1 MSKKI
6 AIDLGTSNSLVYV
19 SGKGIVLREPTV
31 VAVSLDD
38 DSVVAVG
45 NEARDMLGKT
55 PENIIVSRPLRSGVI
70 ADYVVT
76 EALLR
81 YFINKVMGRYR
92 FMRPDVMISIP
103 AGATSVEARA
113 VLEAA
118 YSAGARRAFLIPE
131 PLAAAIGAGLPISEP
146 SGNMIVNVG
155 GGTTEIAIV
164 SLYGMVVHGS
174 VRIGGYALDE
184 IIISH
189 IRRNYGLI
197 VGDTTAEQVKME
209 IGSAISFEKE
219 RLVEVK
225 GRDSVS
231 GFPKTI
237 NVSSNEIVGCLVP
250 SLNKIAIAIKSVL
263 EKTPPE
269 LSSDI
274 IDKGIVLSGGTAL
287 LQNIDKHISEYTG
300 VAVHIADEPLLCVV
314 KGLGKALENIDTFS
328 KSMISRNAI

>member
-1 MSKKI
+1 MFGKKI
-6 AIDLGTSNSLVYV
+6 AIDLGTANSLVYV
-19 SGKGIVLREPTV
+19 SGRGIVLREPTV
-31 VAVSLDD
+31 VAVSIDEER
-38 DSVVAVG
+38 VVAVG
-45 NEARDMLGKT
+45 SEAREMLGKT
-55 PENIIVSRPLRSGVI
+55 PENITATKPLKDGVI

-92 FMRPDVMISIP
+92 FVRPDVIISIP

-118 YSAGARRAFLIPE
+118 YSAGAKRAFLIPE

-146 SGNMIVNVG
+146 SGNMIVNIG

-174 VRIGGYALDE
+174 VRVGGNVLDE
-184 IIISH
+184 TIATH
-189 IRRNYGLI
+189 IRRKYGLVI
-197 VGDTTAEQVKME
+197 GDNTAERVKME
-209 IGSAISFEKE
+209 IGQAISPQKD
-219 RLVEVK
+219 RMMEVK
-225 GRDSVS
+225 GRDSVT

-237 NVSSNEIVGCLVP
+237 TVSASEIAGCMAQPLTQ
-250 SLNKIAIAIKSVL
+250 IAQAIKTVL

-287 LQNIDKHISEYTG
+287 LGDLDKHISEYTG
-300 VAVHIADEPLLCVV
+300 VPVHIADDPLLCVV
-314 KGLGKALENIDTFS
+314 KGLSKALDNLDTFS
-328 KSMISRNAI
+328 KSMIKR

>member
-1 MSKKI
+1 MFTKKI
-6 AIDLGTSNSLVYV
+6 AIDLGTANSLVYA
-19 SGKGIVLREPTV
+19 SGRGLLLKEPTV
-31 VAVSLDD
+31 VAVSIDD
-38 DSVVAVG
+38 DRVVAVG

-55 PENIIVSRPLRSGVI
+55 PENIMATKPLKDGVI

-81 YFINKVMGRYR
+81 YFINKVVGRYR
-92 FMRPDVMISIP
+92 FVKPDLIISIP

-118 YSAGARRAFLIPE
+118 YSAGAKQAFLMPE
-131 PLAAAIGAGLPISEP
+131 PLAAAIGAGLPVGDP
-146 SGNMIVNVG
+146 SGNMIVNIG

-174 VRIGGYALDE
+174 LRVAGNSLDE
-184 IIISH
+184 AISTH
-189 IRRNYGLI
+189 IRRKYGLI
-197 VGDTTAEQVKME
+197 IGDTTAERVKME
-209 IGSAISFEKE
+209 IGTALPFSKDRF
-219 RLVEVK
+219 LEVK

-237 NVSSNEIVGCLVP
+237 TIGASEIAGCLSL
-250 SLNKIAIAIKSVL
+250 SLNQIALAIKNVL

-274 IDKGIVLSGGTAL
+274 IDKGIILSGGTAL
-287 LQNIDKHISEYTG
+287 LSNLDKHIAEYTG
-300 VAVHIADEPLLCVV
+300 VAVHVADDPLLCVV
-314 KGLGKALENIDTFS
+314 RGLSKALDNFDTLS
-328 KSMISRNAI
+328 RSMIKR